1 MLGRPTQG
9 ARRAGLAGRAGPGCD
24 DARHLALA
32 VTEPGRVWC
41 DVGATFMSR
50 PCLGREV
57 NLAPTGWVHRC
68 AVGAI
73 FRSRPC
79 SRLPQEA
86 LLLCRSDLQIA
97 TC

>member
-1 MLGRPTQG
+1 
-9 ARRAGLAGRAGPGCD
+9 
-24 DARHLALA
+24 
-32 VTEPGRVWC
+32 
-41 DVGATFMSR
+41 MSR

-97 TC
+97 TCLSRDHFLFQGGNNEKARICRASQRALLAR